1 MANLIWLFEGSRLV
15 KAVREASLLAPQEFA
30 EALGQELGWTVPT
43 GLLRAWE
50 EGRPEP
56 RSQVERA
63 VRRLSVTA
71 PSPPEVNRRDFLS
84 RATLLGGLIVLESAM
99 PASVGPDGESPP
111 STWDVETLTAPRI
124 SETGVSVFSD
134 LVAAYR
140 SVYGSTSADKLLPPV
155 AGLVPILID
164 LKESSLLSAARRR
177 VTSLVGQAAVMA
189 GVLSLMGRH
198 DLAQARH
205 YYELAA
211 TVAEESKDADLLAYA
226 RGSMSFHDV
235 RAGRLR
241 DGLQRLLA
249 AEAEVARQA
258 SPVTSAWFASLAS
271 ELHARAGDSWVSR
284 RSLERAEKS
293 LEGSHHSMES
303 WRGVGTFDR
312 SKVLAY
318 RGGNLV
324 LLGRA
329 REAEGVLTQVLN
341 ELPATRVKHRC
352 TALGDLAIALAQQR
366 EPDQAAQKAMAAL
379 ELATQL
385 RHTESVIRV
394 RRAYVRLHPWKTRPA
409 VVELGQRLADAV

>member
-1 MANLIWLFEGSRLV
+1 
-15 KAVREASLLAPQEFA
+15 
-30 EALGQELGWTVPT
+30 
-43 GLLRAWE
+43 
-50 EGRPEP
+50 
-56 RSQVERA
+56 
-63 VRRLSVTA
+63 
-71 PSPPEVNRRDFLS
+71 
-84 RATLLGGLIVLESAM
+84 
-99 PASVGPDGESPP
+99 
-111 STWDVETLTAPRI
+111 LTAPRI

-164 LKESSLLSAARRR
+164 LIDRQESPVLSAARRR

-198 DLAQARH
+198 DLAHARH

-211 TVAEESKDADLLAYA
+211 TMAKESGDADLLVYA
-226 RGSMSFHDV
+226 RGSMSFCDV

-271 ELHARAGDSWVSR
+271 ELHARAGDSWMSR